1 MLPEKVKSL
10 ALNNPWLL
18 VAVNILG
25 TIFGYWYYRFHLL
38 ENPLHFWAFIP
49 VSPNATLFMALS
61 LGLYALG
68 KRNKW
73 TRIVDVLA
81 FIGNLKYG
89 LWIVVVMLATPS
101 AYLNQSTT
109 AMFTFLVVTHALMA
123 TQALLVLDYTEFD
136 LNALF
141 VGALWYTI
149 NDVVDY
155 FGPKLHTPL
164 PEGASFA
171 LAGLT
176 ATALTFTSIW
186 AYLYSDSE
194 LFKELQ
200 NRGSDSET
208 EEE

>member
-1 MLPEKVKSL
+1 MLPEKVKKL
-10 ALNNPWLL
+10 ALNNPWIL
-18 VAVNILG
+18 VAVNLVG
-25 TIFGYWYYRFHLL
+25 TVFGYWFYRFHLL
-38 ENPLHFWAFIP
+38 ENPIHFWPFIP

-89 LWIVVVMLATPS
+89 LWTVVVMLSTPS
-101 AYLNQSTT
+101 AYLLEST
-109 AMFTFLVVTHALMA
+109 AFMFSFLVISHALMA
-123 TQALLVLDYTEFD
+123 TQSLLVLDYTEFD

-141 VGALWYTI
+141 VAALWYTI

-176 ATALTFTSIW
+176 ATALTFAGIW

-194 LFKELQ
+194 LFQKHQKE
-200 NRGSDSET
+200 SSSES
-208 EEE
+208 EEK

>member
-1 MLPEKVKSL
+1 MLPEKIKEI

-18 VAVNILG
+18 VILNILG
-25 TIFGYWYYRFHLL
+25 TGFGYWYYRFQLMDS
-38 ENPLHFWAFIP
+38 PLHFWPLIP

-68 KRNKW
+68 KKNRW
-73 TRIVDVLA
+73 TRVIDVLA

-89 LWIVVVMLATPS
+89 LWTVVVMLSTPS

-109 AMFTFLVVTHALMA
+109 TMFIFLVVTHALMA
-123 TQALLVLDYTEFD
+123 TQALIVLDYTDFD
-136 LNALF
+136 LDALF
-141 VGALWYTI
+141 SGALWYTI

-194 LFKELQ
+194 LFKKVRRM
-200 NRGSDSET
+200 NKDSEV
-208 EEE
+208 